1 MVHEPFETAIVVA
14 MPVAQD
20 KTVDPPWIKIEQIK
34 VADQNLGRITEVQQ
48 VPGFATGLGRLEV

>member
-1 MVHEPFETAIVVA
+1 MVHEPFEPAIVVA

-20 KTVDPPWIKIEQIK
+20 KPVDPFWIEIEQLK
-34 VADQNLGRITEVQQ
+34 VADQHLRRIAEVQQ